1 MSLNINYVLYLILL
15 YFTCP
20 IEMKYAKQ
28 FEEDSDDEDVDM
40 TNDPENLEIPD
51 GLQSSSEESND
62 TPIETDG

>member
-1 MSLNINYVLYLILL
+1 
-15 YFTCP
+15 